1 MAGAKGIYGLSG
13 SGLDVESLVKV
24 GMISH
29 QKKYDR
35 IYKKEV
41 ETEWRKEAYANVYD
55 KVNTFKSR
63 MSDYRLSSSTKPMT
77 TTSSNADAVT
87 ASANANA
94 GVMAHT
100 VEVTQAA
107 TNAYLMTATSQIGRA
122 GTPGSTKLRDI
133 AFSGGARPGGM
144 LDGDTAL
151 KFKVSNGTGSAEV
164 SFTAEEIFTKN
175 LTLNDLASRINNARY
190 TDSSGKKTSLNIR
203 ANYDSVSDGFSLANS
218 KTGTNNKIDL
228 TVDTTSSSA
237 SYTTTLL
244 NNMNLG
250 VVSNGTIGTP
260 MTLTTSSPTT
270 ISMAAAGTNANVKID
285 GRNYTNL
292 QENNLTV
299 NGVTYTFKKPT
310 PVGTPATVNVAQ
322 DQDKLVENVK
332 KFVDEYNALLDELN
346 KLYGDKGHKDYG
358 VLTKSQEEGMTK
370 DQVEKWNAKAKE
382 GLLYRDNYVRS
393 IISDLR
399 DAVINRVQ
407 SVPGRYSTL
416 SSIGIT
422 AKNQTGHL
430 QIAET
435 KLKNAIA
442 AEPDAV
448 NRLISYDDEN
458 DDYGNNGV
466 ASRIFNK
473 LGGRLK
479 ELERHSGVAADK
491 TDLSELGKL
500 IQNYEK
506 QMSDFKK
513 LMSSF
518 ESKLYQKYNA
528 METAISRLSTQFNF
542 FNGQ

>member
-87 ASANANA
+87 ATANANA
-94 GVMAHT
+94 GVMGHT

-175 LTLNDLASRINNARY
+175 LTLNDLANRINNARY

-270 ISMAAAGTNANVKID
+270 VSMAAAGTNANVKID
-285 GRNYTNL
+285 GRNYANL

-382 GLLYRDNYVRS
+382 GLLYRDSYVRS

-430 QIAET
+430 QIDET

-458 DDYGNNGV
+458 DDYGNSGV

-542 FNGQ
+542 FNGK

>member
-87 ASANANA
+87 ATANANA
-94 GVMAHT
+94 GVMGHT

-175 LTLNDLASRINNARY
+175 LTLNDLANRINNARY

-285 GRNYTNL
+285 GRNYANL

-382 GLLYRDNYVRS
+382 GLLYRDSYVRS

-430 QIAET
+430 QIDET

-458 DDYGNNGV
+458 DDYGNSGV

>member
-87 ASANANA
+87 ATANANA
-94 GVMAHT
+94 GVMGHT

-175 LTLNDLASRINNARY
+175 LTLNDLANRINNARY

-285 GRNYTNL
+285 GRNYANL

-382 GLLYRDNYVRS
+382 GLLYRDSYVRS

-430 QIAET
+430 QIDET

>member
-87 ASANANA
+87 ATANASA
-94 GVMAHT
+94 GVMGHT

-122 GTPGSTKLRDI
+122 GAPGSTKLRDI

-175 LTLNDLASRINNARY
+175 LTLNDLANRINNARY

-285 GRNYTNL
+285 GRNYANL

-382 GLLYRDNYVRS
+382 GLLYRDSYVRS

-430 QIAET
+430 QIDET

-458 DDYGNNGV
+458 DDYGNSGV